1 MYMSNIKIKSSR
13 NRVFGF
19 GVYINFYH
27 DFCLY
32 IRKKHLFMKFA
43 FKVHDEK
50 YIILELVEPTPVEGP
65 PADKP
70 ADICPTGEY
79 GLVSHQIKRKLGKY
93 LIR

>member
-1 MYMSNIKIKSSR
+1 
-13 NRVFGF
+13 
-19 GVYINFYH
+19 
-27 DFCLY
+27 
-32 IRKKHLFMKFA
+32 MKFA

>member
-1 MYMSNIKIKSSR
+1 
-13 NRVFGF
+13 
-19 GVYINFYH
+19 
-27 DFCLY
+27 
-32 IRKKHLFMKFA
+32 MKFA

-93 LIR
+93 LIRWILMSYLKDLSSNLKSYELINIFVDCQYNDLWH